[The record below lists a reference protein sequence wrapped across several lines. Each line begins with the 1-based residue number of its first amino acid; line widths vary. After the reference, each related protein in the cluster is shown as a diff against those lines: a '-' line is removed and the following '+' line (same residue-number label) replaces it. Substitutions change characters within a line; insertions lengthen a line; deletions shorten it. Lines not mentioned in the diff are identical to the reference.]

1 MAFKL
6 PLILAICL
14 TAAGASAKSDGPRSV
29 DGFPEV
35 VDSNVVRIDANAVRL
50 KGIAVPK
57 ASTPDG
63 LNARG
68 WLHRRIQNRRTY
80 CHFEPN
86 PAVTLNIG
94 TCEIEGLDLS
104 ALMVEAGVALDCPK
118 ESGGRYRVQQGRAEA
133 AGQRLADRF
142 QLPDNC
148 KTAGGKLKRGG

>member
-1 MAFKL
+1 MGSKALVLAFC
-6 PLILAICL
+6 LI
-14 TAAGASAKSDGPRSV
+14 AGAAAAKSDGPRSV
-29 DGFPEV
+29 DGYPEV
-35 VDSNVVRIDANAVRL
+35 VDNNVVRIDSNAIRL

-57 ASTPDG
+57 ATTEDG

-104 ALMVEAGVALDCPK
+104 ALMVEAGMALDCPK
-118 ESGGRYRVQQGRAEA
+118 ESGGRYKLQQGRAEA

-142 QLPDNC
+142 KLPDNC
-148 KTAGGKLKRGG
+148 KTTGGKLKRGG